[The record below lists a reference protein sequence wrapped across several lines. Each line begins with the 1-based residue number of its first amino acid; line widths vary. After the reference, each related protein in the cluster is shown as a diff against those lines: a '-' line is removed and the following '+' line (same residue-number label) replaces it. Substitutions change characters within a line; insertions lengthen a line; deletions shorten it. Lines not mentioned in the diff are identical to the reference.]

1 MERQLL
7 LFNSLISIAQIHNKI
22 RLFKDGEVNKHNF
35 AGVLK
40 GLCNFHP
47 TKMWTSQTGE
57 DKNFDKI
64 ALNFENLL
72 SNETSIQF
80 FSHFSTIKN
89 HFFLVGD
96 MWTAG
101 QL

>member
-35 AGVLK
+35 TGVLK

-47 TKMWTSQTGE
+47 T
-57 DKNFDKI
+57 
-64 ALNFENLL
+64 
-72 SNETSIQF
+72 
-80 FSHFSTIKN
+80 
-89 HFFLVGD
+89 
-96 MWTAG
+96 
-101 QL
+101 